1 MVQQMGKAEAA
12 VLSKRAKEVS
22 LLREDVIKI
31 RLQGALFTRSPPRVW
46 EQALCALFN

>member
-1 MVQQMGKAEAA
+1 MVQQLGEAEAA
-12 VLSKRAKEVS
+12 VLTKRAEEVS
-22 LLREDVIKI
+22 LLREAVIKI